1 MEQVAGDLL
10 PQPRRHPTEG
20 FNESVI
26 GTGFWFL
33 GEGKH
38 SPVDILGDEADRIDN
53 QVDVF
58 GKTFLGLTL
67 GCARCHDH
75 KFDAISTKDYYALCG
90 FVQSSRYDVRCVDD
104 PAPRLETVAQLGESW
119 QRGEDLARE
128 AAASVLAL
136 EAAKQ
141 PAAWLASAAR
151 VLRAGIVEPTTDR
164 GELIARAARE
174 AGLPAPELTRWVD
187 EIEHAVKT
195 PAHVWHPL
203 ASAARAGRDG
213 DAAFWRERS
222 EAARR
227 AADDWAAKSLV
238 APFWNAEQP
247 ASLANLEGWILA
259 GDAFGSGRARFD
271 FRPDTGLPTLAG
283 RAAVSSLAVA
293 PAAQGTWRSPTFEI
307 REPFLLYRL
316 AGTGAR
322 LNLILDGLQL
332 IQNPIYGGL
341 RIRPDH
347 PNEFRWHAQDVSKWI
362 GHRAYIELID
372 DGDGWIA
379 CAAAIPS
386 ASPGAPSAP
395 HPLAAP
401 LLADAKDFDGILERV
416 AEVVS
421 GGLRDLAQR
430 RPVVDAGISAAS
442 ESVGAWLVSS
452 SLPGMPGAWLSSSA
466 VATRRAAA
474 VENRNKLAVKLAYKR
489 KALCMADGTG
499 EDDRVH
505 LRGSTKKLG
514 ETVPRRFLEA
524 FVGGENQSSLP
535 GSGRLELARRI
546 TDPRITPLVPRVI
559 VNRLWQHHFGMG
571 LVPTPDDFG
580 NMGRPPTHP
589 ELLDY
594 LASRLIAQGWSLKA
608 VHREMLLSRA
618 YRMSSTGADPRAET
632 SDPTNALLHK
642 ARVKRLEG
650 EAIRDAMLAISG
662 RLTVGRDGRGTP
674 PHLTPFM
681 VGRGR
686 PESGPLD
693 GEGRRSIYLSVR
705 RNFLSPMFLAFD
717 FPVPF
722 SAIGRRTVSNV
733 PAQALT
739 LMNNPFVIE
748 QARLFGER
756 MLASGMPDDDARVR
770 GLYEHAFA
778 RPPSDAEL
786 SAAKEFLAEQARE
799 GAKPADAWGAL
810 AHVLFNAKEFVF
822 VN

>member
-1 MEQVAGDLL
+1 
-10 PQPRRHPTEG
+10 
-20 FNESVI
+20 
-26 GTGFWFL
+26 
-33 GEGKH
+33 
-38 SPVDILGDEADRIDN
+38 
-53 QVDVF
+53 
-58 GKTFLGLTL
+58 
-67 GCARCHDH
+67 
-75 KFDAISTKDYYALCG
+75 
-90 FVQSSRYDVRCVDD
+90 
-104 PAPRLETVAQLGESW
+104 
-119 QRGEDLARE
+119 
-128 AAASVLAL
+128 
-136 EAAKQ
+136 
-141 PAAWLASAAR
+141 
-151 VLRAGIVEPTTDR
+151 
-164 GELIARAARE
+164 
-174 AGLPAPELTRWVD
+174 
-187 EIEHAVKT
+187 
-195 PAHVWHPL
+195 
-203 ASAARAGRDG
+203 
-213 DAAFWRERS
+213 
-222 EAARR
+222 
-227 AADDWAAKSLV
+227 
-238 APFWNAEQP
+238 
-247 ASLANLEGWILA
+247 
-259 GDAFGSGRARFD
+259 
-271 FRPDTGLPTLAG
+271 
-283 RAAVSSLAVA
+283 
-293 PAAQGTWRSPTFEI
+293 
-307 REPFLLYRL
+307 
-316 AGTGAR
+316 
-322 LNLILDGLQL
+322 
-332 IQNPIYGGL
+332 
-341 RIRPDH
+341 
-347 PNEFRWHAQDVSKWI
+347 
-362 GHRAYIELID
+362 
-372 DGDGWIA
+372 
-379 CAAAIPS
+379 
-386 ASPGAPSAP
+386 
-395 HPLAAP
+395 LAAP
-401 LLADAKDFDGILERV
+401 LLADAKDFDGILERA

-421 GGLRDLAQR
+421 GGLSDVAKR

-452 SLPGMPGAWLSSSA
+452 SLPGTPGAWLSSPET
-466 VATRRAAA
+466 ATQRAAA
-474 VENRNKLAVKLAYKR
+474 VESRNKLAVKLAYKR
-489 KALCMADGTG
+489 KALCMADGSG

-524 FVGGENQSSLP
+524 FVGSENQSSLP

-559 VNRLWQHHFGMG
+559 VNRLWQHHFGTG

-594 LASRLIAQGWSLKA
+594 LAGRLIAQGWSLKA

-618 YRMSSTGADPRAET
+618 YRMSSTGADPQAET

-722 SAIGRRTVSNV
+722 SAIGRRSVSNV

-756 MLASGMPDDDARVR
+756 MLASSMPDDDARVR
-770 GLYEHAFA
+770 ALYEHSFA

-786 SAAKEFLAEQARE
+786 SAAKEFLAEQTRE

-810 AHVLFNAKEFVF
+810 AHVLFNAEEFVF